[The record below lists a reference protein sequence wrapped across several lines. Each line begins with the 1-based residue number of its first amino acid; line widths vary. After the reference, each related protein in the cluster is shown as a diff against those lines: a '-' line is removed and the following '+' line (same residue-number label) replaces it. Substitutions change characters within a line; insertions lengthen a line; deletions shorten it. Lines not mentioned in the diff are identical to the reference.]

1 MARLPRMGATVA
13 FWTLS
18 LLIAVISLRFL
29 FAPMQVVMA
38 HMVHYLPEVPLALYA
53 HIIGG
58 PLALLLAP
66 FQLWRGLRAA
76 RPRLHRAMGYAYV
89 TAVVLAGAGSLLML
103 PHFLGSGFAAA
114 GFAMLAVLWIGF
126 TLRGVALARAGAR
139 VAHRRYM
146 LRSVALTLAAVS
158 LRLIMAPL
166 MEQGWTVVET
176 YQITGWGA
184 WLPNLALM
192 EIYIRIKSKRA
203 PA

>member
-1 MARLPRMGATVA
+1 MTRLARIGATTA
-13 FWTLS
+13 LWTFS
-18 LLIAVISLRFL
+18 ILIAVISLRFL

-58 PLALLLAP
+58 PLALVLAP

-89 TAVVLAGAGSLLML
+89 ASVLLAGAGALLML
-103 PHFLGSGFAAA
+103 PHFLGSPFAATGFAA
-114 GFAMLAVLWIGF
+114 LAVLWIGF

-139 VAHRRYM
+139 AAHRRFM
-146 LRSVALTLAAVS
+146 LRSVALTLAAVT

-176 YQITGWGA
+176 YEVTAWAA

-192 EIYIRIKSKRA
+192 EIYVRRKSKRV